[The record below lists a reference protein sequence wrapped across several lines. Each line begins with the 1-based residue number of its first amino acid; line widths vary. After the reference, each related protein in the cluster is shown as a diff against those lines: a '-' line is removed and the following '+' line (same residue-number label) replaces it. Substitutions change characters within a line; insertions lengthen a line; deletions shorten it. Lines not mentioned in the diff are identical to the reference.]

1 MTHSC
6 IQHNKAMFLVMYN
19 LGQIYD
25 TGYDG
30 IKLSHERAFEYY
42 DQAAH
47 LGHAQAQYNLG
58 VAYATDDVVL

>member
-1 MTHSC
+1 
-6 IQHNKAMFLVMYN
+6 MFLVMYN

-58 VAYATDDVVL
+58 VAYATGDVVL